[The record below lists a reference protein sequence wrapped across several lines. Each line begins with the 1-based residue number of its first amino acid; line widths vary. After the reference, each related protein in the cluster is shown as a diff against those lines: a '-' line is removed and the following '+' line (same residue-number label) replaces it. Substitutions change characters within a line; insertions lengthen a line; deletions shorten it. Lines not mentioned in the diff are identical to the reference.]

1 MPDDYYE
8 DDSDTMTKEPASNDN
23 EESVSQSALVPKSFF
38 AGKDNL
44 EVGDTEKVRILRLLD
59 DEVEIECIKE
69 GYDKESE
76 PEPEPVT
83 ESDEM
88 ME

>member
-8 DDSDTMTKEPASNDN
+8 DDSETMTATPAPDKEDTAT
-23 EESVSQSALVPKSFF
+23 QSSLVPKSFF
-38 AGKDNL
+38 AGKKDL
-44 EVGDTEKVRILRLLD
+44 EVGDTEVVKVLRILD
-59 DEVEIECIKE
+59 DEVEIECVKE
-69 GYDKESE
+69 NYDDEE
-76 PEPEPVT
+76 ATEEVAV